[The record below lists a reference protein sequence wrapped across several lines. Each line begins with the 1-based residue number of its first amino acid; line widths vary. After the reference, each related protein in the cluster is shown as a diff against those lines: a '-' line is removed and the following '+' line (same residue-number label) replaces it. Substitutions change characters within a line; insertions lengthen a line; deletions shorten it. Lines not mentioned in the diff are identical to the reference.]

1 VIITPEEMMI
11 CTFPQVVMKEP
22 EWKAPKRDGK
32 AFFDRR
38 FIAPA
43 SAIDAEA
50 IRQQFHVVV
59 RKPAVRH
66 DDTVPCRHRYTVCI
80 TNQVT
85 WYRSLAK
92 NFHLIHV

>member
-1 VIITPEEMMI
+1 
-11 CTFPQVVMKEP
+11 MKEP

-50 IRQQFHVVV
+50 IRQQFHVVI
-59 RKPAVRH
+59 RKPAVRQDGVIH
-66 DDTVPCRHRYTVCI
+66 HAQHVHAAPSRLGVVPRATFDARCLLYAAP
-80 TNQVT
+80 
-85 WYRSLAK
+85 S
-92 NFHLIHV
+92 HLLCPNSG